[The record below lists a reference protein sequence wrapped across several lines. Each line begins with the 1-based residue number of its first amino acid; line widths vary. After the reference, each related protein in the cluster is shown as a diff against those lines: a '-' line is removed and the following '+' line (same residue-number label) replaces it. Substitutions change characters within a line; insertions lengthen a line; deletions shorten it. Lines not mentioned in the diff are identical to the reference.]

1 MQGFGI
7 RREWFENREDG
18 IIEIDCK
25 HGQIQEMSDGYM
37 KDESDSFRKRLIS
50 VISELSEEQ
59 LAVLAEIAERIV
71 R

>member
-1 MQGFGI
+1 LQGFGI

-37 KDESDSFRKRLIS
+37 KDESDSFRNRLI
-50 VISELSEEQ
+50 
-59 LAVLAEIAERIV
+59 
-71 R
+71 